1 METREKM
8 DNKESLK
15 DKTLKDMIWSFMDT
29 MGSRLIQL
37 GIQVFLARLLLPN
50 DYGIV
55 GMVTIFII
63 LAEVIIDSGFSTA
76 LVREKDAN
84 QEDFS
89 TVFFYYLF
97 VSSMLYLILYFSAG
111 YISTF
116 FDETRLVSVV
126 RVYGL
131 VLIIE
136 AIGSV
141 QKIILRINLAFSIQ
155 MKINIFSSVFSGGIA
170 IVMAMNGYGLW
181 SLVAK
186 MLILYSTQTIL
197 YCLTNKWRPSFV
209 FSVTSFKKLFDFG
222 WKIFASKFVTVFYE
236 NLYTIII
243 GRGFSTA
250 ILGYYTNAK
259 SISDTASVNMAMSVE
274 KVSFPV
280 LSKFQDDDIRL
291 KAGFKRLF
299 KTSVF
304 ITFPVM
310 LGLVVIAPSLF
321 RIFLGDNWVPAIPY
335 FQLLCISGLFVS
347 LHMINLNILQVKGR
361 SELLLKVNIIE
372 KTIGFITVVTVFLL
386 GLGIHGLLI
395 GLIFDNFVTYFI
407 NASYSK
413 ELIAYSIKEQLRDMF
428 KVSFITFVM
437 TGAAYSLNFII
448 IENDMVLIISQI
460 FLSIMVYFLLSFLL
474 RVKELNTIYQVLQPI
489 QRKSVV
495 KREL

>member
-1 METREKM
+1 M

-15 DKTLKDMIWSFMDT
+15 DKTLRDMIWSFMDT

-37 GIQVFLARLLLPN
+37 GIQIFLARLLLPS

-63 LAEVIIDSGFSTA
+63 LAEVTIDSGFSTA

-84 QEDFS
+84 QADFS

-97 VSSMLYLILYFSAG
+97 VSTVLYIILYFSAG
-111 YISTF
+111 YISVF
-116 FDETRLVSVV
+116 FDETQLVSVL

-136 AIGSV
+136 ALGAV
-141 QKIILRINLAFSIQ
+141 QKIILRRNLAFIIQ
-155 MKINIFSSVFSGGIA
+155 MKINIFSSVFSGAIA
-170 IVMAMNGYGLW
+170 ILLAMAGYGLW

-186 MLILYSTQTIL
+186 MIILYSTQTIL
-197 YCLTNKWRPSFV
+197 YCVTNKWRPSLI
-209 FSVTSFKKLFDFG
+209 FSMSSFKKLFDFG

-236 NLYTIII
+236 NLYAIII

-259 SISDTASVNMAMSVE
+259 KISDTASVNMAMSVE

-280 LSKFQDDDIRL
+280 LSKFQEDDKRL
-291 KAGFKRLF
+291 KSGFKRLF

-310 LGLVVIAPSLF
+310 LGLAVIAPSLF
-321 RIFLGDNWVPAIPY
+321 RLLLGDKWIPAIPY

-361 SELLLKVNIIE
+361 SDLLLKVNIIE
-372 KTIGFITVVTVFLL
+372 KTIGFITVLIVLFFE
-386 GLGIHGLLI
+386 LGIYGLLM
-395 GLIFDNFVTYFI
+395 GLIFDNFITYFI
-407 NASYSK
+407 NASNSK
-413 ELIAYSIKEQLRDMF
+413 KLIGYSIIEQLRDMS
-428 KVSFITFVM
+428 KISLITTVM
-437 TGAAYSLNFII
+437 TGVSYSLNYFIRN
-448 IENDMVLIISQI
+448 NDLALISSQI
-460 FLSIMVYFLLSFLL
+460 FISLIVYGLLSFML
-474 RVKELNTIYQVLQPI
+474 RVKELHTIYQIIQPI
-489 QRKSVV
+489 QRKLAF
-495 KREL
+495 KKEF